1 MVINKSD
8 TMLLVQNLIDLKKML
23 VDSNHLLH
31 TASREVAEMIRK
43 IEVDDIAGMTLY
55 RNLLNQGQS
64 YSWSWPQQEEHRNN
78 EEKGIARVV
87 NQ

>member
-1 MVINKSD
+1 
-8 TMLLVQNLIDLKKML
+8 ML

-43 IEVDDIAGMTLY
+43 VEVDDIAGMTLY
-55 RNLLNQGQS
+55 RNRLNHGQP